1 MRARCRRRCLRGK
14 AGAIPLE
21 LGLHSSQEIV
31 ADRTELAVA
40 GVVLVV
46 LALLATVASPARA
59 TLWME
64 ALMLGG
70 AVLLAVAQ
78 LASSWLFSLGPG
90 GGIVWSICSGSGIFL
105 GKAQG
110 DCWGSGLH
118 SSKSSSNDRAD
129 RGCPDGRKVLR

>member
-1 MRARCRRRCLRGK
+1 M
-14 AGAIPLE
+14 
-21 LGLHSSQEIV
+21 
-31 ADRTELAVA
+31 A
-40 GVVLVV
+40 GVVLAV

-70 AVLLAVAQ
+70 ALLLAVAQ
-78 LASSWLFSLGPG
+78 LASSWLFSLGPV

-110 DCWGSGLH
+110 DCGGSIWV
-118 SSKSSSNDRAD
+118 AFFQEQQQ
-129 RGCPDGRKVLR
+129 